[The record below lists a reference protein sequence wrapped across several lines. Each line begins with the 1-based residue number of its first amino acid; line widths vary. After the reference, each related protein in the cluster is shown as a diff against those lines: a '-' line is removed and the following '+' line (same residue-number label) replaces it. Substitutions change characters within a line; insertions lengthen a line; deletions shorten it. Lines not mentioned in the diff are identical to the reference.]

1 MALKASLARLSW
13 DTHAAPA
20 IVTAVSTEPS
30 TSPSAD
36 LVATTQDMA
45 SEVAAPTSD
54 GDATTAPSNGETEVI
69 QAQLDTVLAAHDAT
83 DSVTALGKALPTA
96 AVPEI
101 APIAAV
107 SAAAAGDAEAAA
119 AVEAEATQDQEPA
132 PAEARSNEA
141 LTEVSDAD
149 AALLS
154 SDADAALLSSDSAGT
169 QFDYTV
175 DSPSGPEGMAVIPA
189 QTSEE
194 KRIVD
199 VGNEHAGVGPGWIAT
214 SKSDLG
220 WISSNAMDTAGLKTQ
235 LAALVG
241 AYQSSE
247 SDESEVHD
255 ALYNAKRMELKSQI
269 LSLTKTLDDLEPEQ
283 ANQHTAMLIPIESE
297 KQESE
302 KLSAEPADPT
312 VRPQGK
318 ASFSCSE
325 AVPFFS

>member
-83 DSVTALGKALPTA
+83 DS
-96 AVPEI
+96 

>member
-45 SEVAAPTSD
+45 SEVAAPTSG

-83 DSVTALGKALPTA
+83 DS
-96 AVPEI
+96 

>member
-83 DSVTALGKALPTA
+83 DSVA
-96 AVPEI
+96 AVPEV